1 MSNKS
6 IAYQL
11 GIYTLSAVAVV
22 IAVIVF
28 LNYDFSKKIITE
40 RIKQNVI
47 HESGMITSQIARK
60 VLTGKEVTRNVAS
73 QANYYASHN
82 DLEYFLKK
90 VLRFNPL
97 ISGFSVTIT
106 RNRKGHVFS
115 VIRGTGKNDPVVLEK
130 AFFQSEDTAG
140 LKKKIDETHDGIW
153 SEPFYCPTDSSL
165 VVSYTY
171 EIKDPEDTSA
181 KGYISGLIGLDF
193 LNQAVAT
200 INQREHNYAFIIT
213 HDGFFL
219 TNPNHRWIMK
229 KSIYDISDQIFSTH
243 PQNKKMLHSGQASS
257 GIVYPKLNNY
267 EQSWFHFS
275 PIPNTDWDIIIL
287 IPTRELFHDLDL
299 ILKKTIIV
307 SILGMLSILL
317 IIFFIYRRTLLPLSN
332 VVESIRLFSDG
343 EKRKT
348 NRKNEIDLLNDSLF
362 HLQQQYS
369 GYKKE
374 QEQSQKYRR
383 KYEKDLKS
391 ARDIQAAIAP
401 HDKSPFSRHPAF
413 DLYASIHPAESI
425 GGDLYN
431 YFFIDPTHLLFAI
444 GDVSGKGI
452 PAALFMAVA
461 STMIKN
467 KATKLSAND
476 IVSELNIELSHHNP
490 NQHFL
495 TLFLGILDTENGTL
509 NYCNAAH
516 NYPFIIKAN
525 RGIYILDQ
533 ANGLPLGIYGNK
545 DYTGSSCI
553 LKKGDIIVLYTD
565 GVIDCKDLDDHFYG
579 INRLKENISNL
590 YELSVE
596 EVVNRLLKSLEVFRG
611 EAPQSDDI
619 SIMALQYRGGSR

>member
-22 IAVIVF
+22 IALIVF

-47 HESGMITSQIARK
+47 HESEMITSQIARK

-73 QANYYASHN
+73 QASYYESHD

-90 VLRFNPL
+90 VLRTNPF
-97 ISGFSVTIT
+97 ISGFSVAIA
-106 RNRKGHVFS
+106 RNGKEHEFS
-115 VIRGTGKNDPVVLEK
+115 VIRTGQNNSVILKRT
-130 AFFQSEDTAG
+130 FFLPKDTPG
-140 LKKKIDETHDGIW
+140 LKKGAKETHDGIW
-153 SEPFYCPTDSSL
+153 SKPFYSPVDSSL
-165 VVSYTY
+165 LVSYTR
-171 EIKDPEDTSA
+171 EIENPEDTSVN
-181 KGYISGLIGLDF
+181 GYISGFVDLNFLDR
-193 LNQAVAT
+193 AVGT
-200 INQREHNYAFIIT
+200 INSKKYNYAFIIT

-219 TNPNHRWIMK
+219 TNPDHRWILT

-243 PQNKKMLHSGQASS
+243 PRNEKLLFSGQANS
-257 GIVYPKLNNY
+257 GIVYPELNNY

-287 IPTRELFHDLDL
+287 IPTKELFHDLDL
-299 ILKKTIIV
+299 ILKKTILV

-317 IIFFIYRRTLLPLSN
+317 IIFFIFRRTFLPLSN

-348 NRKNEIDLLNDSLF
+348 NRKNEVDLLNDSLF

-369 GYKKE
+369 SYREE
-374 QEQSQKYRR
+374 QEQSLRYRK

-391 ARDIQAAIAP
+391 AREIQKAIVP
-401 HDKSPFSRHPAF
+401 RDKSPFPEHPAF
-413 DLYASIHPAESI
+413 DLYTSVHPAESI

-431 YFFIDPTHLLFAI
+431 YFFTDPTHLLFTI

-467 KATKLSAND
+467 KTKQLSAND

-495 TLFLGILDTENGTL
+495 TLFLGIFDIKTGML

-516 NYPFIIKAN
+516 NSPFIIKST
-525 RGIYILDQ
+525 REVIVLGQ
-533 ANGLPLGIYGNK
+533 ANGLPLGIYRNK
-545 DYTGSSCI
+545 VYTGSSYI
-553 LKKGDIIVLYTD
+553 LEKGDMIVLYTD
-565 GVIDCKDLDDHFYG
+565 GVVDCKDLDNHFYG
-579 INRLKENISNL
+579 TERLRENISNL
-590 YELSVE
+590 YELSAE

-619 SIMALQYRGGSR
+619 SIMALQYRGSS